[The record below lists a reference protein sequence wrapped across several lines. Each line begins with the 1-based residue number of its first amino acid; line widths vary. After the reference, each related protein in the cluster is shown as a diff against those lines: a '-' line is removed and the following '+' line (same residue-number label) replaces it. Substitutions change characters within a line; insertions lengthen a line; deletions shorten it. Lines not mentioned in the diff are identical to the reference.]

1 MKLVEAYNEREE
13 REFFRTGIICSVI
26 ANVNSGKG
34 KKFKPEDFM
43 PKREKEEKKTNDLLK
58 QVEML
63 NAMFGGSDKRGD

>member
-1 MKLVEAYNEREE
+1 MEAYNEREE

-43 PKREKEEKKTNDLLK
+43 PKRDNKKKQRNDMLEAAKAWTAVMGGEVK
-58 QVEML
+58 Q
-63 NAMFGGSDKRGD
+63 